1 MIEILINLLF
11 SGRGGENEMRR
22 IITTFGILAISITIL
37 ISGSVVGAYWA
48 VDVDSYQNVVN
59 PYAALGGPDGNKSSL
74 GDYQSSELGWIILY
88 MGENP
93 IPEDTD
99 FQVHSTSQINET
111 YKVRCLDIRK
121 GNPTDWWD
129 GYDTG
134 VLTFHTPA
142 TERYYYYVEIH
153 ATSGVDNDDPHWG
166 PEIDAV
172 GWDV

>member
-1 MIEILINLLF
+1 
-11 SGRGGENEMRR
+11 MRR
-22 IITTFGILAISITIL
+22 IAAILGAFVIAVMVI

-48 VDVDSYQNVVN
+48 VSVDSYQNVVN
-59 PYAALGGPDGNKSSL
+59 PDDALGGPDGNKSSL

-99 FQVHSTSQINET
+99 FQVYSTSQINET
-111 YKVRCLDIRK
+111 YKVRCLDSKK

-142 TERYYYYVEIH
+142 TERDYYYVEIH